1 MQRRKFLTGPG
12 SDKRSKA
19 PALPELKQG
28 VPHPGSPGPKVF
40 TNALLRTHEDKQVR
54 FYDDLIKGKQVLISL
69 MYATCEGACPL
80 ITARLVEVY
89 ESLKDRMGKDLFL
102 YSMTVKPEEDD
113 PAALKNYAEMHG
125 ALLPGW
131 TFLTGDPYDMET
143 IRYNLFRMD
152 HIMVDTDIY
161 SHTSFMLIINDATN
175 RWLHV
180 DPQASLSTV
189 LTKISWANPPKS
201 LAERLEEN
209 KKLQE
214 KIDKDRKKYGYR
226 KTV

>member
-1 MQRRKFLTGPG
+1 MKRRIFLTSPV
-12 SDKRSKA
+12 SDKPAHA
-19 PALPELKQG
+19 PVQG
-28 VPHPGSPGPKVF
+28 VPHAASPGPAIF

-54 FYDDLIKGKQVLISL
+54 FYDDLIKGRQVLINM

-80 ITARLVEVY
+80 ITANLVKVY
-89 ESLKDRMGKDLFL
+89 DSLKERMGKNLFM
-102 YSMTVKPEEDD
+102 YSITVKPEDDD
-113 PAALKNYAEMHG
+113 PAALKNFAQMHG

-131 TFLTGDPYDMET
+131 TFLTGDPYDIET
-143 IRYNLFRMD
+143 IRYRLFRMD
-152 HIMVDTDIY
+152 HIMIDTDIY

-180 DPQASLSTV
+180 DPMASLSTV
-189 LTKISWANPPKS
+189 LRKISWANPPRS
-201 LAERLEEN
+201 REQVLEDN

-214 KIDKDRKKYGYR
+214 QINRERKIYGYR